1 MFYFIKASSLLP
13 HSQTIIKY
21 GIRNLNLMT
30 TSQESSRKISLEMKS
45 EVHYKKAAK
54 SYRKSK
60 QYINMINLYPTLQN
74 TLIECKDENLIE

>member
-1 MFYFIKASSLLP
+1 
-13 HSQTIIKY
+13 
-21 GIRNLNLMT
+21 MT
-30 TSQESSRKISLEMKS
+30 TFQESSRNFSLEMKS

-74 TLIECKDENLIE
+74 TLIACKDENLIK